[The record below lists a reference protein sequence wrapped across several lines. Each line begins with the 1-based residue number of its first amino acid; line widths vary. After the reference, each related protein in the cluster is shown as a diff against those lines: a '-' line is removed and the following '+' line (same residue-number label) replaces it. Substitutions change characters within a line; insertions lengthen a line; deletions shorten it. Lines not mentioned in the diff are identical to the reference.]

1 MKGSIILLLF
11 LFLFTGCKTKYI
23 PVERVSIEYRDRERI
38 DSINIRD
45 SVIITQKGDTVYSDR
60 WHYFTRFLFL
70 RDTISNVE
78 RIPVPYEVEKIVYV
92 EKKLSWWQRFVLW
105 SGKVAWAIAVIG
117 VIYYTNKRVK
127 WIKWLIRFVFRV

>member
-1 MKGSIILLLF
+1 MRRYLILLIP

-38 DSINIRD
+38 DSIHVKD

-60 WHYFTRFLFL
+60 WHYFTRFIFL

-105 SGKVAWAIAVIG
+105 SGKVAWAIAIA
-117 VIYYTNKRVK
+117 ILIFFTNKK
-127 WIKWLIRFVFRV
+127 FKWLIKIIRLIK

>member
-23 PVERVSIEYRDRERI
+23 PVERVSIEYRDRERV

-60 WHYFTRFLFL
+60 WHYFTRFIFL

-78 RIPVPYEVEKIVYV
+78 RIPVPYEVEKTVYV
-92 EKKLSWWQRFVLW
+92 EKRLSWWQRFVLW
-105 SGKVAWAIAVIG
+105 SGKVAWAIALAGI
-117 VIYYTNKRVK
+117 IYYTNKRFR
-127 WIKWLIRFVFRV
+127 WIKWLIRLLFRI

>member
-1 MKGSIILLLF
+1 M
-11 LFLFTGCKTKYI
+11 
-23 PVERVSIEYRDRERI
+23 ERVSIEYRDRERV

-70 RDTISNVE
+70 RDTVSNVE

-105 SGKVAWAIAVIG
+105 SGKVAWAIVLAGI
-117 VIYYTNKRVK
+117 IYYTNKK
-127 WIKWLIRFVFRV
+127 FKWLIKIVRLIK

>member
-1 MKGSIILLLF
+1 MRRHLILLLP
-11 LFLFTGCKTKYI
+11 LLLFTGCKTKYI

-70 RDTISNVE
+70 RDTVSNVE

-92 EKKLSWWQRFVLW
+92 EKELSWWQRFVLW
-105 SGKVAWAIAVIG
+105 SGKVAWAIVLAGI
-117 VIYYTNKRVK
+117 IYYTNKK
-127 WIKWLIRFVFRV
+127 FKWLIKIVRLIK